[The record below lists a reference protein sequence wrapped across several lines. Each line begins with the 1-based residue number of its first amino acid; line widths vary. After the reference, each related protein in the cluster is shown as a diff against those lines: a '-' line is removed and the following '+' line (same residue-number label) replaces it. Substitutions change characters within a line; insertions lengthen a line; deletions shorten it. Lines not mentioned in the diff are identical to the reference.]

1 MSRAAISSQLL
12 LLTQHHQN
20 KELEDITQHKAFCHL
35 IHSVVHNVGADSM
48 LHPRFFSCLENQLW
62 LPEVGNFSHYD
73 LMLETSLPQ
82 NI

>member
-1 MSRAAISSQLL
+1 
-12 LLTQHHQN
+12 
-20 KELEDITQHKAFCHL
+20 
-35 IHSVVHNVGADSM
+35 M